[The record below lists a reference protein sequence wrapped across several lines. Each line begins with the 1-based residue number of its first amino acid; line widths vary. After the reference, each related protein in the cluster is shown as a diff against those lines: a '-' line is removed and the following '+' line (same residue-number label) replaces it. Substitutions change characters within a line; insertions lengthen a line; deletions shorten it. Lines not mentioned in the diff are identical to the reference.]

1 MGATDYPTWD
11 EFVTTSFAARHE
23 WPLLAPET
31 PSFMARDIARS
42 PYDLEG
48 ADVVV
53 IGAPYVAASG
63 GLYAGV
69 PMEDWIEAPK
79 RVRQQSARYPSG
91 YIQDFD
97 LDVFEHL
104 RMVDYGD
111 ADIPASVMH
120 DQTAEN
126 VLAAQ
131 AAVETKVND
140 ALGAGAVPVVI
151 GQNSPCGSFAIA
163 KPCAEHVDGPVG
175 CVSLDTHWDA
185 RKLDPLT
192 ADPRIAGSSSWKH
205 KMYEFLDNMH
215 PRHLVEI
222 GERGMLEDKD
232 IVRRYLRD
240 GARFISAWELRTSLG
255 IDGLVAE
262 LDHAWHGTRGVYV
275 HFDMDCIG
283 GAGPAPGD
291 ILGELAE
298 PMGPDRLRD
307 HPHRPRDRPARP
319 DRHEL
324 HLHPARLG
332 GGVSPDRVHRHVP
345 CRRSRASQARAGR
358 LIGPDLRRHGSRPC
372 GSLGTR
378 PRGGGVRPARRCR
391 PGDAIWYAASR
402 Q

>member
-1 MGATDYPTWD
+1 MSAHRYPTWE
-11 EFVTTSFAARHE
+11 EFTTTSFAARHE
-23 WPLLAPET
+23 WPLIAPET
-31 PSFMARDIARS
+31 PSFMSQQIAER
-42 PYDLEG
+42 PEDLQG

-63 GLYAGV
+63 GVYAGV
-69 PMEDWIEAPK
+69 AMEDWIAAPK

-97 LDVFEHL
+97 LDVFEHI

-111 ADIPASVMH
+111 ADIAPEVMEN
-120 DQTAEN
+120 QTAEN

-131 AAVETKVND
+131 AAVESKVND
-140 ALGAGAVPVVI
+140 ALAAGAVPVVL

-163 KPCAEHVDGPVG
+163 KPCAEHTDGPLG

-185 RKLDPLT
+185 SKLDYLT
-192 ADPRIAGSSSWKH
+192 GDPRIAGSSSWKH

-232 IVRRYLRD
+232 IVRRYLND
-240 GARFISAWELRTSLG
+240 GARFISSWELRTSLG
-255 IDGLVAE
+255 IEGVVKE
-262 LDHAWHGTRGVYV
+262 LDRAWDGTDGVYV

-298 PMGPDRLRD
+298 PIGMTDYETIRIAHEIGLRGLTGMSFICI
-307 HPHRPRDRPARP
+307 PPGSA
-319 DRHEL
+319 
-324 HLHPARLG
+324 
-332 GGVSPDRVHRHVP
+332 VIY
-345 CRRSRASQARAGR
+345 R
-358 LIGPDLRRHGSRPC
+358 LIVYIVMYLAAGMALRKLNGS
-372 GSLGTR
+372 
-378 PRGGGVRPARRCR
+378 
-391 PGDAIWYAASR
+391 
-402 Q
+402 